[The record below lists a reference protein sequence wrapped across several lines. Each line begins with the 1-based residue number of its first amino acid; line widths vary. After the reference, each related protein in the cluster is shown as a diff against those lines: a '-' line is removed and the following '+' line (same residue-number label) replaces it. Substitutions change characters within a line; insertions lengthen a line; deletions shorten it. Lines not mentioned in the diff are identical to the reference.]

1 MFSFSELGLAEPLQ
15 QALRAESYSHPTP
28 VQAQAIPAVLEGRD
42 LLGCARTGTGKTAAF
57 ALPILQRL
65 SSAPSRAAARR
76 ARALVLAPTRELA
89 AQVGESFRT
98 YGRHTSLSVAVVS
111 GGVGQ
116 GPQVRALARGVDVL
130 VATPGRLLD
139 LMNQGHAKLDQVE
152 VLVLDEADHMLDLG
166 FIPDVRR
173 ILAALPRRRQTLFFS
188 ATMPP
193 AITSLAERILSD
205 PVRVFVTPTGS
216 TVEQVEQSVRFV
228 ASAEKAEL
236 LTHELRHPSVR
247 RALVFTRT
255 KRGADRVARRLA
267 QDGIRAEAIHGN
279 KSQGA
284 RERALES
291 FRSGRSPVLVATD
304 LAARGIDVD
313 GITHVFNF
321 DLPNVP
327 ETYVHRIG
335 RTARAGESGTAIS
348 LCSPEERGSLRDIE
362 RVIRRSLPESPSLAG
377 ERPRRPARSYAEPV
391 ARAPAAH
398 AVSRKPRASRRGRVP
413 YGHHA
418 GSGPAYRG
426 AGRPARAH
434 R

>member
-116 GPQVRALARGVDVL
+116 GPQVRALVRGVDVL

-193 AITSLAERILSD
+193 AITSLAERILSN

-284 RERALES
+284 R
-291 FRSGRSPVLVATD
+291 
-304 LAARGIDVD
+304 
-313 GITHVFNF
+313 
-321 DLPNVP
+321 
-327 ETYVHRIG
+327 
-335 RTARAGESGTAIS
+335 
-348 LCSPEERGSLRDIE
+348 
-362 RVIRRSLPESPSLAG
+362 
-377 ERPRRPARSYAEPV
+377 
-391 ARAPAAH
+391 
-398 AVSRKPRASRRGRVP
+398 
-413 YGHHA
+413 
-418 GSGPAYRG
+418 
-426 AGRPARAH
+426 
-434 R
+434 